1 MEINFKKLKESSI
14 QFDKKLR
21 LPINT
26 LTINIEDQWKVF
38 SDFISD
44 IIETEG
50 GHRFKT
56 KINEILIDTGN
67 EAE

>member
-26 LTINIEDQWKVF
+26 LTITIEDQWKFF
-38 SDFISD
+38 SDFISFSS
-44 IIETEG
+44 IQ
-50 GHRFKT
+50 
-56 KINEILIDTGN
+56 N
-67 EAE
+67 